1 MITIPF
7 RLRFAARVI
16 TILCIVMIAVV
27 TVVSLKN
34 EDYKSS
40 ESSAMVYEI
49 IMISTLIKLLTRW
62 YKQNIHLTTSNICHP
77 GVCVC
82 VFVFI

>member
-1 MITIPF
+1 
-7 RLRFAARVI
+7 
-16 TILCIVMIAVV
+16 MIAVV

-62 YKQNIHLTTSNICHP
+62 YKQNIHQTTSN
-77 GVCVC
+77 VCYGS
-82 VFVFI
+82 